1 MYEEE
6 NETDSDEVKGQRF
19 EKIMQHMQKVCVMR
33 YFHFIIWN
41 VILYITEILIV
52 KSDLKVFIVIYG
64 FVLFVQKEIQ
74 KNISELKVLQT
85 HRCSESLLCN

>member
-33 YFHFIIWN
+33 YFHFI
-41 VILYITEILIV
+41 EM
-52 KSDLKVFIVIYG
+52 
-64 FVLFVQKEIQ
+64 
-74 KNISELKVLQT
+74 
-85 HRCSESLLCN
+85 